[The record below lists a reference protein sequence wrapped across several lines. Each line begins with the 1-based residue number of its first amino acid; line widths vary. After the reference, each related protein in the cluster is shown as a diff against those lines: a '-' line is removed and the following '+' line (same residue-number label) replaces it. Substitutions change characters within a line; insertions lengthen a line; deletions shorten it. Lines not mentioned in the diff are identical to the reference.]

1 MENTEII
8 DKIKSSIECTI
19 CFEKFIKLS
28 YERLCIFY
36 EDNKNILPQTFED
49 DNCCRCFEDRFE
61 CLVCKNIICRKCYWS
76 FENHKYKPTHE
87 ADIELFEYCGGL
99 DEYGLVKGCPG
110 EDCPIIC
117 PFCRTKDYKI
127 FYGNKIPYELLNEI
141 KNKVLKYENI

>member
-49 DNCCRCFEDRFE
+49 DNCCR
-61 CLVCKNIICRKCYWS
+61 
-76 FENHKYKPTHE
+76 
-87 ADIELFEYCGGL
+87 
-99 DEYGLVKGCPG
+99 
-110 EDCPIIC
+110 
-117 PFCRTKDYKI
+117 
-127 FYGNKIPYELLNEI
+127 
-141 KNKVLKYENI
+141 

>member
-49 DNCCRCFEDRFE
+49 DNCGRCCEDRCE
-61 CLVCKNIICRKCYWS
+61 WVSKRVS
-76 FENHKYKPTHE
+76 RR
-87 ADIELFEYCGGL
+87 GL
-99 DEYGLVKGCPG
+99 SNYL
-110 EDCPIIC
+110 PI
-117 PFCRTKDYKI
+117 
-127 FYGNKIPYELLNEI
+127 L
-141 KNKVLKYENI
+141 